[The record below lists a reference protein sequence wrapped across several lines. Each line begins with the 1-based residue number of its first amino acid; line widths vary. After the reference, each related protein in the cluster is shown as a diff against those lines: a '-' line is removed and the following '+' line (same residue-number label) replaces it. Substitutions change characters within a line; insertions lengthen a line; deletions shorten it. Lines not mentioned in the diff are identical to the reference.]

1 MKQTW
6 RGGSPPPLPG
16 RPQVY
21 RKVIKNDTSEPD
33 QAHFQ
38 DGDIRQETDR
48 SMRAGC
54 EKDDEKHGKEP
65 RGATFY
71 GQVGWAGG
79 AG

>member
-1 MKQTW
+1 M
-6 RGGSPPPLPG
+6 
-16 RPQVY
+16 Y

-38 DGDIRQETDR
+38 DGEIRQTSSEETDR

-65 RGATFY
+65 FCKSTSVLPRSM
-71 GQVGWAGG
+71 VRWAGLEVRVN
-79 AG
+79 